1 MTKTSHAFT
10 GRLLL
15 AALALLLAAFAGSAA
30 LAQEPDDDGEARA
43 VYPSVGGLDHFSANE
58 QTILSGSS
66 VTLAVGY
73 RHHVCLVSD
82 ADVRPTGVVRSAARA
97 EGVAWVIATAEGTP
111 TLEGPAALTHPNG
124 ATETSFGRET
134 CVYWTSSRAGVQT
147 VLLNDGARVIADDG
161 LYTEA
166 ADGLAAPMP
175 LSVRWVATPAI
186 SLTSGGSAVAAPI
199 ERRLAFYGTDARGD
213 HYRAA
218 DNVSVSVSVTPGAL
232 ETANLTGLPVSFAV
246 TGDCGAVTV
255 PGAIGVGVADGVIT
269 PGTTGEVQWGGAPVT
284 VSIANAFCTQSR
296 TSTTLAITAG
306 DASAGMSVDWAW
318 DGYAEVSVTD
328 VGADGTQK
336 LVVFHTAAPVYR
348 GGAVR
353 GWVCDSELQA
363 RAVSLSVS
371 GGSAFVAGGLQQTQ
385 LTLAPWTGARIVSEE
400 QPPARAQGR
409 FASDDSECRQSWTVG
424 STSRAADVNL
434 TIASAGFS
442 HTRTLD
448 FTTLEPQA
456 RTFGRL
462 DQSLVD
468 GGASIVEWTF
478 PETPVAAATADVAA
492 TAIYYWVS
500 AAQEWRS
507 WFPGAEGL
515 GVNTL
520 AQLAEGEIYV
530 IYLED

>member
-1 MTKTSHAFT
+1 MTKTAHAFT
-10 GRLLL
+10 GRMVL

-82 ADVRPTGVVRSAARA
+82 TDVRPTGVVRSAAA
-97 EGVAWVIATAEGTP
+97 AQGVAWVIATAEGTP
-111 TLEGPAALTHPNG
+111 TLEGPAALTHPDG

-186 SLTSGGSAVAAPI
+186 SLTSGGSAIAAPI
-199 ERRLAFYGTDARGD
+199 ERQLAFYGTDARGD

-255 PGAIGVGVADGVIT
+255 PGAIGVGVADGVV
-269 PGTTGEVQWGGAPVT
+269 GRGAAGEVQWSGAPVT
-284 VSIANAFCTQSR
+284 VSFANDFCGSATA
-296 TSTTLAITAG
+296 STMLAITAG
-306 DASAGMSVDWAW
+306 EASASVRVNWAW
-318 DGYAEVSVTD
+318 DGYAAVSVTD
-328 VGADGTQK
+328 VGEDGVEK

-385 LTLAPWTGARIVSEE
+385 LTLAPWTGERIAAEDA
-400 QPPARAQGR
+400 PPALAQGR
-409 FASDDSECRQSWTVG
+409 FAATDGECRQSWTVR
-424 STSRAADVNL
+424 STSRADDVDL
-434 TIASAGFS
+434 TISSAGFTD
-442 HTRTLD
+442 TRTLD
-448 FTTLEPQA
+448 FTTLEAPA

-462 DQSLVD
+462 DQPLVD

-478 PETPVAAATADVAA
+478 PDTPVADATADVAP

-500 AAQEWRS
+500 AAQQWRS